1 MVPKLELDSGIEH
14 EADRSELPSFFVPYV
29 TTKASLH
36 VCILVF
42 SPPCPPQRLEILNN
56 HHCDQEFDF
65 SSYKIFK
72 TPGLR

>member
-1 MVPKLELDSGIEH
+1 MVPKLGLDSGMGH
-14 EADRSELPSFFVPYV
+14 EADHSELPSFFVPAV
-29 TTKASLH
+29 TTKASLC

-42 SPPCPPQRLEILNN
+42 SPPRPPQRLDISNN
-56 HHCDQEFDF
+56 HHYDQQLDF